1 MAQLLKTNLRDSDLT
16 CRFGGEEFAVL
27 LPNTTADVAAEMANE
42 LKKMMMSSIIALADN
57 NALSLT
63 ASFGVA
69 EYGETVEDLLNHAD
83 AAMYLAKNAGRNH
96 VITCCAKT
104 MRTPN
109 LVLT

>member
-1 MAQLLKTNLRDSDLT
+1 M
-16 CRFGGEEFAVL
+16 L

-69 EYGETVEDLLNHAD
+69 EHGETVEDLLNHTD